1 MMIFSRVGNL
11 FRTVAAG
18 KTFITARIPAVR
30 TGCVALLF
38 GVVLAAGCTHV
49 PFRETERASFENA
62 DPAAVL
68 EQFRANTP
76 ETFQLLNSVVF
87 EYSWNTFMGIG
98 YIDINRQ
105 NGLFKVVCLNPLGVQ
120 LFELSG
126 DRDSIV
132 THSAMPALMKYGD
145 LPTAVGTDIRRIYFD
160 LVPTGA
166 ARIWKSAYKINYWQ
180 PRGPGVMEYEF
191 AGTGRELVEKVYYE
205 NDEIIWRVCYYE
217 YREQNGKRYPQG
229 IIMINYKYGYQLTV
243 RQKEL
248 YS

>member
-1 MMIFSRVGNL
+1 MIRFV
-11 FRTVAAG
+11 T
-18 KTFITARIPAVR
+18 
-30 TGCVALLF
+30 LLF

-49 PFRETERASFENA
+49 PFQKTQHVSLESA
-62 DPAAVL
+62 DPISVV
-68 EQFRANTP
+68 EQFKANSP

-87 EYSWNTFMGIG
+87 EYSWQTFMGIG

-105 NGLFKVVCLNPLGVQ
+105 NSVFKVVCLNPLGVQ

-126 DRDSIV
+126 DRDTIV
-132 THSAMPALMKYGD
+132 IHNVMPALMKYGD

-160 LVPTGA
+160 LIPSEK
-166 ARIWKSAYKINYWQ
+166 ARIWKSKYRIHFRQ
-180 PRGPGVMEYEF
+180 SCGSGVMEYEF
-191 AGTGRELVEKVYYE
+191 AGKGQELVEKVYYE
-205 NDEIIWRVCYYE
+205 NDEIVWRISYYE
-217 YREQNGKRYPQG
+217 YREQNGKKYPLG

>member
-1 MMIFSRVGNL
+1 MNDLSATVLCGITQ
-11 FRTVAAG
+11 RTL
-18 KTFITARIPAVR
+18 TARA
-30 TGCVALLF
+30 GFVALMIW
-38 GVVLAAGCTHV
+38 VVLVSGCTHV
-49 PFRETERASFENA
+49 PFRETERVSFENA

-68 EQFRANTP
+68 EQFRANSP

-98 YIDINRQ
+98 YIDVNRQ

-120 LFELSG
+120 LFDLSG

-132 THSAMPALMKYGD
+132 THSAMPALTQYGD

-160 LVPTGA
+160 LVPSGQT
-166 ARIWKSAYKINYWQ
+166 RIWKSEYKVNFWQ
-180 PRGPGVMEYEF
+180 PSGAGVMEYEF
-191 AGTGRELVEKVYYE
+191 AGKGQQLVEKVYYE
-205 NDEIIWRVCYYE
+205 NDEIIWRISYYE
-217 YREQNGKRYPQG
+217 YREQNGKQYPQG
-229 IIMINYKYGYQLTV
+229 IIMINYKYGYQLTI

>member
-1 MMIFSRVGNL
+1 MMMFNRFGNL
-11 FRTVAAG
+11 SGTVAAG
-18 KTFITARIPAVR
+18 KPFIKARIMAVR
-30 TGCVALLF
+30 AGCVTLLI
-38 GVVLAAGCTHV
+38 GVVLAAGCSHV
-49 PFRETERASFENA
+49 PFRETERVSFENA

-105 NGLFKVVCLNPLGVQ
+105 NGLFKVVCLNPMGVQ

-145 LPTAVGTDIRRIYFD
+145 LPTAVGSDIRRIYFD
-160 LVPTGA
+160 LLPS
-166 ARIWKSAYKINYWQ
+166 ARARTWKGSYKINYWQ
-180 PRGPGVMEYEF
+180 PYGAGVMEYEF
-191 AGTGRELVEKVYYE
+191 AGKGQQLVEKVYYE
-205 NDEIIWRVCYYE
+205 NDEIIWRISYYE
-217 YREQNGKRYPQG
+217 YREQNGKQYPQG